1 MRPSAGS
8 SASAERASPRRGFS
22 LPEDCLFCRLV
33 KEGDHVAKAEGFVAI
48 RDINPRADTHL
59 LVLPERHV
67 PSFREIGEFPA
78 DEAKR
83 MLEFVAETAREAGLD
98 DYRVVVN
105 VGEGGGQTIFHLHWH
120 ILGGRVKG
128 LPN

>member
-1 MRPSAGS
+1 MR
-8 SASAERASPRRGFS
+8 
-22 LPEDCLFCRLV
+22 D
-33 KEGDHVAKAEGFVAI
+33 GDHVRRDEGFVAI
-48 RDINPRADTHL
+48 RDINPRADVHL

-83 MLEFVAETAREAGLD
+83 MLEFVAATARAEGLD

-120 ILGGRVKG
+120 VLAGRLRGVPG
-128 LPN
+128 